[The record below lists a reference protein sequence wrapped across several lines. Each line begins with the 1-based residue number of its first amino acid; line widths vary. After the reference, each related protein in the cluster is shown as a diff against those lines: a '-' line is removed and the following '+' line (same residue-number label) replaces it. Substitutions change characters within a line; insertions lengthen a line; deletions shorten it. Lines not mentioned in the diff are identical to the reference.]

1 MKRPHHA
8 LIAAALAAAT
18 TLSPVALTMAA
29 PETPA
34 SSAPAAAKQ
43 DPAAVVQAEIAKGL
57 EYLKT
62 QQKPDGSWQGVGDPP
77 AITAIVL
84 NAFVQDPKYG
94 ADQEFIKKG
103 FANLL
108 SHQKEDGSISADFLA
123 TYNTAIAT
131 SALAS
136 SKSPEYK
143 PAVDK
148 AVAYLRTLEWTDK
161 IQGVPDQTK
170 KVDSSDPRHGGWGY
184 GHSGQPDL
192 SNAQTALDALHDAGL
207 KPGDPAYDAALKFI
221 TRAQNN
227 SETNDQKWAGDDGS
241 FVYTP
246 ADGGASKAGEYTG
259 PDGRR
264 MLRGYGSMTY
274 AGLKS
279 MIYAGLTKDDARVKA
294 AWSWIGKNWTLDQN
308 PGIQFANPKDPKA
321 ADYGLFYYYHTLA
334 RALRAYGEPVITD
347 PKGGKHD
354 WRVELIEKLAK
365 DQSPDGSWVGTQK
378 WMENKPILST
388 AYAVL
393 ALQEAQQDLKAHPPQ
408 AGK

>member
-1 MKRPHHA
+1 MNRPHRSVV
-8 LIAAALAAAT
+8 IAALAAAI
-18 TLSPVALTMAA
+18 TLSPATLLMAA
-29 PETPA
+29 PEA
-34 SSAPAAAKQ
+34 SPPAASGATQRDASAIVDK
-43 DPAAVVQAEIAKGL
+43 EIEKGL

-62 QQKPDGSWQGVGDPP
+62 QQKPDGTWQGVGDPP

-84 NAFVQDPKYG
+84 HAFTQDPKYG
-94 ADQEFIKKG
+94 ANQDFIKKG

-108 SHQKEDGSISADFLA
+108 SHQKEDGSISSDFLA

-136 SKSPEYK
+136 ANSPEYK
-143 PAVDK
+143 VAVDK
-148 AVAYLRTLEWTDK
+148 AVAYLRSLEWTDK
-161 IQGVPDQTK
+161 IEGVPNQTL
-170 KVDSSDPRHGGWGY
+170 KVDPKDPRYGGWGY
-184 GHSGQPDL
+184 GTHGKPDL

-241 FVYTP
+241 FVYSP
-246 ADGGASKAGEYTG
+246 ADGGESKAGEYTG

-294 AWSWIGKNWTLDQN
+294 AWAWIRKNWTLDQN

-347 PKGGKHD
+347 AKGEKHD
-354 WRVELIEKLAK
+354 WRIELIEKLAR
-365 DQSPDGSWVGTQK
+365 DQAPDGSWVGTQK

-408 AGK
+408 AAK

>member
-1 MKRPHHA
+1 MTRPHRS
-8 LIAAALAAAT
+8 LVIAALAAAI
-18 TLSPVALTMAA
+18 TLSPAAMLMAA
-29 PETPA
+29 PEAPP
-34 SSAPAAAKQ
+34 PAASGATQK
-43 DPAAVVQAEIAKGL
+43 DASAIVDKEIEKGL

-62 QQKPDGSWQGVGDPP
+62 QQKPDGTWQGVGDPP

-84 NAFVQDPKYG
+84 HAFTQDPKYG
-94 ADQEFIKKG
+94 ANQDFIKKG

-108 SHQKEDGSISADFLA
+108 SHQKEDGSISSDFLA

-136 SKSPEYK
+136 ANSPEYK
-143 PAVDK
+143 AAVDK
-148 AVAYLRTLEWTDK
+148 AVAYLRSLEWTDK
-161 IQGVPDQTK
+161 IEGVPNQTL
-170 KVDSSDPRHGGWGY
+170 KVDPKDPRYGGWGY
-184 GHSGQPDL
+184 GTHGKPDL

-241 FVYTP
+241 FVYSP
-246 ADGGASKAGEYTG
+246 ADGGESKAGEYTG

-294 AWSWIGKNWTLDQN
+294 AWAWIRKNWTLDQN

-347 PKGGKHD
+347 AKGGKHD
-354 WRVELIEKLAK
+354 WRVELIEKLAR
-365 DQSPDGSWVGTQK
+365 DQAPDGSWVGTQK

-408 AGK
+408 MAK